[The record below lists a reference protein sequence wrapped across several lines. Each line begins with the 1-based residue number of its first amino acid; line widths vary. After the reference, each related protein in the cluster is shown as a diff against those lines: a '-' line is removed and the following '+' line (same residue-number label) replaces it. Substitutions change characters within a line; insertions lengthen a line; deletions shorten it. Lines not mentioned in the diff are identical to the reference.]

1 MWYEYILPVKK
12 EFGTFDDEA
21 VAQAWVAKTP
31 VNKSILVEILPK
43 IPPELVAKDDTKV
56 FVGKNPEISLV
67 NIEKVEEL

>member
-1 MWYEYILPVKK
+1 M
-12 EFGTFDDEA
+12 
-21 VAQAWVAKTP
+21 
-31 VNKSILVEILPK
+31 